1 MKSKDIILI
10 DKPKGITS
18 FDVIRRL
25 RKKYG
30 VKKMGHSGTLD
41 PLATG
46 LMIVGIG
53 KGTKKLTQLIGLP
66 KVYDAQILLGI
77 KTSTGDME
85 GKILQ
90 EKKIDNL
97 DKEKIKKTLNKLQ
110 GKLTIPAPI
119 YSAIKVSGQPLYKRA
134 RKGEDVKP
142 PEREMEIFWIKFKK
156 LFKKNSHFILKM
168 ELKVKSG
175 TYVRSIAEEIGR
187 QLNLPATLSGLR
199 RLEIGEFSVKHA
211 IQP

>member
-1 MKSKDIILI
+1 MEPKDIILI

-30 VKKMGHSGTLD
+30 IKKMGHSGTLD

-66 KVYDAQILLGI
+66 KVYDAQSLIGI

-85 GKILQ
+85 GKILEQ
-90 EKKIDNL
+90 KKINSLDEKKIKQVL
-97 DKEKIKKTLNKLQ
+97 D
-110 GKLTIPAPI
+110 
-119 YSAIKVSGQPLYKRA
+119 
-134 RKGEDVKP
+134 
-142 PEREMEIFWIKFKK
+142 
-156 LFKKNSHFILKM
+156 
-168 ELKVKSG
+168 
-175 TYVRSIAEEIGR
+175 
-187 QLNLPATLSGLR
+187 GL
-199 RLEIGEFSVKHA
+199 
-211 IQP
+211 